1 MANDWTVRSD
11 AWPGGHEINRD
22 GGLDPKEMATKGRFL
37 LRAVEREEGIALT
50 LFEKAGE
57 FFEYALSI
65 VDMDAVERELPDWI
79 IARAKPFW
87 EQLGLYSEKTNLTVE
102 EIRAL
107 DDATHRRLRARF
119 LLTTAI
125 REWAES
131 WRLDWGVV
139 FYFATAVLIEGP
151 RIRRPGIFRAI
162 PPVPTTIGA
171 KAINYREHR
180 ERAAIKALATPV
192 GAWKKA
198 ADEYLRIAT
207 TEMIPQED
215 VKAACLTAPPGFELY
230 VGRGGDEYIERQVKN
245 AEFWCSGKPNFL
257 IPFAGLPP
265 TQKKELYGWI
275 REIAAAYCGRV
286 DAALQKSGA
295 TKKRG
300 EPAFARDL
308 EWTVERRILNWDWEK
323 ISKESGAKVDVIKKG
338 VRKMLG
344 LLELPLAP
352 SFDPPKGLH
361 RK

>member
-1 MANDWTVRSD
+1 MANDWTVRSN
-11 AWPGGHEINRD
+11 AWPGGHEISRNR
-22 GGLDPKEMATKGRFL
+22 GLDPKGMATKGRFL
-37 LRAVEREEGIALT
+37 LRSVEREEGIALT
-50 LFEKAGE
+50 LFERAGE
-57 FFEYALSI
+57 PFEQASSL
-65 VDMDAVERELPDWI
+65 VDMDAVELEIPDWI
-79 IARAKPFW
+79 NARAMPFW
-87 EQLGLYSEKTNLTVE
+87 ERLGLYSEKSNLTAE

-107 DDATHRRLRARF
+107 DDATFKRLRARF
-119 LLTTAI
+119 LLTTAV

-151 RIRRPGIFRAI
+151 RTRRPGILRAI
-162 PPVPTTIGA
+162 PPIPSGVGA
-171 KAINYREHR
+171 KSINYQEHR
-180 ERAAIKALATPV
+180 DRAAIKALATPV

-207 TEMIPQED
+207 AEMVPED
-215 VKAACLTAPPGFELY
+215 VKAVCLTAPPGFELY
-230 VGRGGDEYIERQVKN
+230 VGRGADEYIERQVKN
-245 AEFWCSGKPNFL
+245 AEFWCSGKANLL

-265 TQKKELYGWI
+265 AQKKELYRWI
-275 REIAAAYCGRV
+275 RAIAAAYCERV

-295 TKKRG
+295 TKKRA

-323 ISKESGAKVDVIKKG
+323 MAKESGAKVDVVKKG
-338 VRKMLG
+338 VRKTLG

-352 SFDPPKGLH
+352 SFDPPKGRH